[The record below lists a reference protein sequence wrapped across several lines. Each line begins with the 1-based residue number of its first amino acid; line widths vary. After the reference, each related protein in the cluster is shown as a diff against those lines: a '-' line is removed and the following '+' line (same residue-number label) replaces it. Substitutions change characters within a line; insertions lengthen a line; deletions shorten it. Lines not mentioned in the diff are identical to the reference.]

1 MDQTKELGQ
10 APVGKLLWKYFVP
23 AIIGVLAN
31 TLYNLVDRIYIGRGV
46 GALALSGLTV
56 TFPIMIIA
64 MAFGMLVGMGSA
76 SLVSIRLGEGKR
88 DEAEKILGH
97 AFVLLV
103 GISLALTALGL
114 LLRDPVLSLFGAGPE
129 TLGYARDYI
138 TIILLGNVFQGIG
151 FGLNNLIR
159 AEGHARIA
167 MVTMILGALLN
178 ILLDP
183 LFIFVFKMGVAG
195 AALATVISMAVT
207 SIWVLIHFTGRKS
220 LLRLRSK
227 NFRLDKRIVLEI
239 LAIGMA
245 PFAMQLAGSVIHALF
260 NIQLI
265 RYGSDVAVG
274 AMGIINGAGMM
285 VVFCVIAI
293 NMAAQPIIGFNY
305 GARRFQRVK
314 KTLKIALI
322 AATGITTAG
331 FVAVQAFPAAIIGLF
346 NRSDPRLLEVGV
358 RGMRIILAAFPVVG
372 FQVVSSNFFQAIGK
386 ARTAMLLN
394 MLRQV
399 ILLIPLVLLLPLVL
413 KIDGVWLA
421 GPLADIT
428 AAAITAVA
436 IRREVSRLNRW
447 HRREI
452 DIPEPEGLGPDS
464 RHW

>member
-1 MDQTKELGQ
+1 MDNSKELGQ

-31 TLYNLVDRIYIGRGV
+31 TLYNLVDRVYIGRGV

-76 SLVSIRLGEGKR
+76 SLVSIRLGERNR

-97 AFVLLV
+97 AFILLV
-103 GISLALTALGL
+103 GTSLAITVLGL
-114 LLRDPVLSLFGAGPE
+114 LLRDGALALFGAGPE
-129 TLGYARDYI
+129 TLGFARKYI

-159 AEGHARIA
+159 AQGHARTA
-167 MVTMILGALLN
+167 MTTMILGALLN

-183 LFIFVFKMGVAG
+183 IFIFVLKMGVAG
-195 AALATVISMAVT
+195 AALATVISMAAT
-207 SIWVLIHFTGRKS
+207 SLWVLAHFTGERS
-220 LLRLRSK
+220 PLRLRRR
-227 NFRLDKRIVLEI
+227 NFRLQGRIVRGI

-265 RYGSDVAVG
+265 RYGGDLAVG

-305 GARRFQRVK
+305 GARQFQRVK
-314 KTLKIALI
+314 RTLKIALI
-322 AATGITTAG
+322 AATAITTAG
-331 FVAVQAFPAAIIGLF
+331 FLGIQAFPAAIIGLF
-346 NRSDPRLLEVGV
+346 NRSDPRLLDIGV
-358 RGMRIILAAFPVVG
+358 RGMRILLAAFPVVG

-386 ARTAMLLN
+386 ARIAMFLN
-394 MLRQV
+394 LLRQV

-421 GPLADIT
+421 GPLADVT
-428 AAAITAVA
+428 AAAITALA
-436 IRREVSRLNRW
+436 IRREVERLNGGA
-447 HRREI
+447 HPQAE
-452 DIPEPEGLGPDS
+452 IPEPEGLGLDS